1 MTSWLVVS
9 HQRRWFLWIG
19 VNLFLVY
26 KLRNAP
32 PFVAEISLEHL
43 WSRLPAKGFTLSS
56 GNPRLIPHH
65 LKAWSRWA
73 TTNRISIQASWI
85 CEARCRLEI
94 PRAVLICCVYILMF
108 VFGNFY
114 VFLNISYNMFMQMNT
129 EHARRCQTKRI
140 KWKLAL
146 LCPSI
151 TDITVCCII
160 SQICNIK
167 TAKHSKALVS
177 HVTSTLKLGNCNLVL
192 QS

>member
-43 WSRLPAKGFTLSS
+43 WSRLPAPASTLSLGTPNSSRIISKLGADGPRPIGFPSKPLGFVRGTLQAWDS
-56 GNPRLIPHH
+56 G
-65 LKAWSRWA
+65 
-73 TTNRISIQASWI
+73 
-85 CEARCRLEI
+85 
-94 PRAVLICCVYILMF
+94 AVFICCVYILMF

-114 VFLNISYNMFMQMNT
+114 VFLNISFDMFMQMNT
-129 EHARRCQTKRI
+129 EHTRRCQTKRI
-140 KWKLAL
+140 SGNWHFYVVL
-146 LCPSI
+146 LLYVVSYHRSATSRPRSI
-151 TDITVCCII
+151 P
-160 SQICNIK
+160 
-167 TAKHSKALVS
+167 KHGFSY
-177 HVTSTLKLGNCNLVL
+177 VTSTLKLGNCNLVL